1 MKLLPAVCLVVV
13 AASLPAGA
21 AATQPDPGRAARLAE
36 AERAIVDERYD
47 DAQEILDELAAGLEV
62 EEPVLAARL
71 ELALRRAG
79 LREASEPAAAVP
91 PDVTAAA
98 TALERRGDP
107 GHRSCVLLADE
118 AIAAGNKDA
127 AAAWLERAVVL
138 VPEDDASRLRLA
150 LLQME
155 RGRPDE
161 TATLALD
168 LLHRRPRC
176 PGILQLA
183 GQALLAAGRPS
194 DSVPVLER
202 LVELA
207 PDHAEARSLYGTA
220 LLVERRMGEAVEQLE
235 RAVELE
241 PTPERRANLGLALV
255 YADRTAEALALLEQL
270 TRDEPEHGGGWI
282 NYALALAASGHL
294 PEARS
299 ALLRAL
305 ELDPD
310 DERALVNLRDLDALM
325 PKPEE

>member
-1 MKLLPAVCLVVV
+1 MRLVPAVCIVLV
-13 AASLPAGA
+13 AASLPSWSA
-21 AATQPDPGRAARLAE
+21 AQQPDPRRAERLAE
-36 AERAIVDERYD
+36 AERALLDERYD

-62 EEPVLAARL
+62 EEAVLAARL

-79 LREASEPAAAVP
+79 LRGAAEPAPAMP
-91 PDVTAAA
+91 EDVTAAA
-98 TALERRGDP
+98 TALERRSEL

-118 AIAAGNKDA
+118 AIAAGNRDA
-127 AAAWLERAVVL
+127 AAGWLERAVVL
-138 VPEDDASRLRLA
+138 TPEDDASRLRLA
-150 LLQME
+150 LLEME
-155 RGRPDE
+155 RGRPAE
-161 TATLALD
+161 TASLALD
-168 LLHRRPRC
+168 LLRRRPRC

-194 DSVPVLER
+194 DSVPILER

-207 PDHAEARSLYGTA
+207 PDNAEARSLYGTA

-241 PTPERRANLGLALV
+241 PTPARRANLGLALV
-255 YADRTAEALALLEQL
+255 YADRTAEARTLLEQL

-282 NYALALAASGHL
+282 NYALALAASGL
-294 PEARS
+294 LTEARS